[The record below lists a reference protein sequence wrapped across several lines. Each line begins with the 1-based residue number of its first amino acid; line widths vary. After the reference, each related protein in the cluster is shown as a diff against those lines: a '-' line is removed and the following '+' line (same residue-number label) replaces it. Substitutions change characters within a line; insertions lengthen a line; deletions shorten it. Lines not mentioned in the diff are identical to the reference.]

1 MTGND
6 HEVTQRRGETVLFH
20 PPKFK
25 TSSAVRAACAATTD
39 RHIVQYVEHFNV
51 RVILTPDGLLRF
63 NVPQS
68 PRFASSQAMA
78 ALWCRQQHQS
88 GRR

>member
-1 MTGND
+1 MTGGD
-6 HEVTQRRGETVLFH
+6 HEVTKGRDETVLRH
-20 PPKFK
+20 PKFK
-25 TSSAVRAACAATTD
+25 TSSAVSAACAATTD

-51 RVILTPDGLLRF
+51 RVILTDDGLLRF

-78 ALWCRQQHQS
+78 LWCRQQINRE
-88 GRR
+88 GR

>member
-6 HEVTQRRGETVLFH
+6 HEVTQGSGETVLFH

-25 TSSAVRAACAATTD
+25 TNSAVRAACAATTD

-51 RVILTPDGLLRF
+51 RVILTHDGLLRF

-78 ALWCRQQHQS
+78 LWCRQQINRE
-88 GRR
+88 GR